1 MTEPLLTSQEI
12 SHYRLLELLGQGA
25 MGEVWLAEDLELPRK
40 VAVKLLPAHLA
51 ADRTATERLLRE
63 ARTAASV
70 DHPGVVTVY
79 EAGVVGQRPY
89 LVMQRVEGETL
100 DQRLER
106 GPLPP
111 GDAIEMGAQIAD
123 ALAEVHALG
132 IVHRDLKP
140 ANIILTPRGPKILDF
155 GIASARDTAR
165 LTETTAIAGT
175 PAYMSPEQ
183 LRGQVPDNRSDLW
196 SLGVVLYQALTDEL
210 PFAGDR
216 FEVVANAILND
227 TPAAASSKRRVI
239 PAELDFILAKLLRKD
254 PAHRYARA
262 EDLLSDLRSL
272 EGGAASTASAPAR
285 PAMPSVAVLYFE
297 VMSGDED
304 DADLA
309 AGLTEDLIVDLTRVQ
324 SLRVAARGEVKPYRE
339 RSVPPRTLG
348 RELGVEYVV
357 HGSVRRAG
365 QRARISAQLVRATD
379 GATLWAERFDRTLE
393 DLFEVQ
399 AEVSKRIVDALA
411 LALKPG
417 EREMLDR
424 VPTKS
429 PEAYRFYLRALDLM
443 DSQRRDSNLRAEE
456 LLLEAVRRDP
466 EFAVAHAVL
475 GLTYVTRGLAWW
487 QGLECADQAEQAAR
501 KALELEPD
509 LFEAHLVLAM
519 VHRLRGE
526 HELLLKALDRVLAL
540 DPDNAQALIWAGWS
554 YLALGKP
561 EQGLGYLEHAIRR
574 HPDNYRSYGFMENS
588 LEMLGR
594 IEERDRYRQLGYE
607 VTLREVERHP
617 DNAHAVSMLAG
628 RAADHAEAERAIQL
642 AQRAIAMTPEDNQ
655 IRYNVACV
663 FARLGRL
670 DEALEGLKL
679 ATQRVPSYI
688 ADWPKYDP
696 DLAALRDHP
705 EFVKMFGHA

>member
-1 MTEPLLTSQEI
+1 MTEPVLTSQEI

-79 EAGVVGQRPY
+79 EAGIVGQRPY

-100 DQRLER
+100 DHRLER
-106 GPLPP
+106 GPLTP
-111 GDAIEMGAQIAD
+111 GDAIEMGARIAD

-140 ANIILTPRGPKILDF
+140 ANIILTSRGPKILDF

-196 SLGVVLYQALTDEL
+196 SLGVVLYQALTGEL
-210 PFAGDR
+210 PFPGDR
-216 FEVVANAILND
+216 FEAVANGILND
-227 TPAAASSKRRVI
+227 TPAPASRQRRGI

-272 EGGAASTASAPAR
+272 EGGASVTAPATR

-297 VMSGDED
+297 VMSGDD
-304 DADLA
+304 DDSDLA
-309 AGLTEDLIVDLTRVQ
+309 AGLTEDLIVDLTRVH

-365 QRARISAQLVRATD
+365 QRARISAQLVRAND

-466 EFAVAHAVL
+466 DFAVAHAVL
-475 GLTYVTRGLAWW
+475 GQVRVTRGLSWW

-501 KALELEPD
+501 RALELEPD

-526 HELLLKALDRVLAL
+526 HEPLLKALDRVLAL

-561 EQGLGYLEHAIRR
+561 EQGLGYLEHSIRR
-574 HPDNYRSYGFMENS
+574 HPDNYRAYGFMENS

-607 VTLREVERHP
+607 VTLSEVERHP

-628 RAADHAEAERAIQL
+628 RAADRADADTALQL
-642 AQRAIAMTPEDNQ
+642 AQRAIAMAPDDNQ
-655 IRYNVACV
+655 IRYNAAC
-663 FARLGRL
+663 AYSRLGRL
-670 DEALEGLKL
+670 DEALEALRL
-679 ATQRVPSYI
+679 ATSRVPSYI

-696 DLAALRDHP
+696 DLAALHDHP